1 MLVIATNGA
10 ASGKAGGFVASHGRA
25 GAQFRAQVINRQP
38 RSASQQQA
46 RALTGSL
53 APAWRALTNAQ
64 RQGWSQLASSVLRTD
79 ALGQEQ
85 PLSGY
90 TLFVSCNRNLL
101 SIGEAA
107 IIAAPPAPPA
117 FPAIAAFTA
126 AALYTAPP
134 PENFLSAFALAWTP
148 AALSPFA
155 GLVSASAALS
165 PTRGNVRPSDLRI
178 VAALNPLPLS
188 GVNLLATWITAW
200 GAPPPNGTVTFSLTL
215 LDPASGFASP
225 AVRATAPINAALPN
239 PYIPGDILIEIN
251 ETPVAVLTDQVIEFN
266 ENPQAGG

>member
-1 MLVIATNGA
+1 MLIIATNGA
-10 ASGKAGGFVASHGRA
+10 ASGKAGGFVSSHGRA

-64 RQGWSQLASSVLRTD
+64 RQGWSQLAPSVTRTD
-79 ALGQEQ
+79 ALGQDQ
-85 PLSGY
+85 PPSGY
-90 TLFVSCNRNLL
+90 ALFVSCNRNLL
-101 SIGEAA
+101 SIGGAA
-107 IIAAPPAPPA
+107 TIAAPPTPPA
-117 FPAIAAFTA
+117 FPALINFTA

-155 GLVSASAALS
+155 GVIRASAALS

-178 VAALNPLPLS
+178 IASLNPLPAGSVTVSDSWLS
-188 GVNLLATWITAW
+188 VW
-200 GAPPPNGTVTFSLTL
+200 GAPPPTGTVTFSLNL
-215 LDPASGFASP
+215 VDPASGFASP

-239 PYIPGDILIEIN
+239 PYIPGTILIEIN
-251 ETPVAVLTDQVIEFN
+251 ETPIAVLSDQVIEFN

>member
-1 MLVIATNGA
+1 MLIIATNGA

-25 GAQFRAQVINRQP
+25 GAQFRAHVVNRQP
-38 RSASQQQA
+38 RSSSQLCA

-90 TLFVSCNRNLL
+90 ALFVSCNRNLL
-101 SIGEAA
+101 TLGLDATLA
-107 IIAAPPAPPA
+107 IAPIAPT
-117 FPAIAAFTA
+117 FPAIAAFSA

-155 GLVSASAALS
+155 GLIRASATLS
-165 PTRGNVRPSDLRI
+165 PARGNVRPSDLRI
-178 VAALNPLPLS
+178 IAALNPLPPGGMDLFDS
-188 GVNLLATWITAW
+188 WVTTFGT
-200 GAPPPNGTVTFSLTL
+200 PPPIGTVTFSLNL
-215 LDPASGFASP
+215 VDPASGFASP

-239 PYIPGDILIEIN
+239 PYIPGDILIEI
-251 ETPVAVLTDQVIEFN
+251 EGTPVADLTDQVIEFN

>member
-1 MLVIATNGA
+1 MLIIATNGA

-46 RALTGSL
+46 RAFTGSL
-53 APAWRALTNAQ
+53 APAWRALTKAQ

-79 ALGQEQ
+79 ALGQAQ

-90 TLFVSCNRNLL
+90 ALFVSCSRNLL
-101 SIGEAA
+101 TIGGGLPAT
-107 IIAAPPAPPA
+107 APPTPPA
-117 FPAIAAFTA
+117 FPAIAAFSA

-134 PENFLSAFALAWTP
+134 PDNFLAGFALAWSP
-148 AALSPFA
+148 ATLSPFA
-155 GLVSASAALS
+155 GVIRASAALS

-200 GAPPPNGTVTFSLTL
+200 GAQPPNGTVTFSLNL
-215 LDPASGFASP
+215 VDPASGFASP
-225 AVRATAPINAALPN
+225 AVRATAPFSAAQYNA
-239 PYIPGDILIEIN
+239 YIPGTILIQIN
-251 ETPVAVLTDQVIEFN
+251 ETPIAVLSDQVIEFN

>member
-1 MLVIATNGA
+1 MLIIATNGA

-64 RQGWSQLASSVLRTD
+64 RQGWSLLASSVLRAD
-79 ALGQEQ
+79 ALGQER

-90 TLFVSCNRNLL
+90 TLFVSCCRNLL
-101 SIGEAA
+101 SIGGAA
-107 IIAAPPAPPA
+107 TIAAPPTPPT
-117 FPAIAAFTA
+117 FPAIAAFSA

-134 PENFLSAFALAWTP
+134 PSNFLSGFALTWAP
-148 AALSPFA
+148 ATLSPFA
-155 GLVSASAALS
+155 GVIRASAALS

-178 VAALNPLPLS
+178 IASLDPLPAGGVTVSDSWLS
-188 GVNLLATWITAW
+188 TWGV
-200 GAPPPNGTVTFSLTL
+200 PPPTGTVTFSLSL
-215 LDPASGFASP
+215 VDPASGFASP

-239 PYIPGDILIEIN
+239 PYITGDILIEIN